1 MLDICLEFNMQ
12 LVAND
17 KANKFENQTNSFF
30 MAANLG
36 LHTLIFLEQI
46 EQVPPEQLEEGKK
59 DFDAQ
64 KRSTFFQQLTT
75 MVW

>member
-36 LHTLIFLEQI
+36 LHTLIFLE
-46 EQVPPEQLEEGKK
+46 
-59 DFDAQ
+59 
-64 KRSTFFQQLTT
+64 
-75 MVW
+75 